1 MPKRIA
7 RPGDGSI
14 HARRVAI
21 LVADGCEG
29 AGLVA
34 LADRLTSEGAV
45 PRFVSL
51 TLGSVQPADGEP
63 IEADVSVEATPSV
76 LYDAVVLPDGTDAVD
91 ALQADGRMLEF
102 IKDQYRHCKP
112 MLVVGAGQALLDA
125 CRIPASLPDGR
136 PDPGLIVAAAAD
148 AAAGAFVEAIA
159 KHRHFARETDPP
171 RV

>member
-1 MPKRIA
+1 MMTGAKILAAAGRAHTAHP
-7 RPGDGSI
+7 
-14 HARRVAI
+14 RVSPI
-21 LVADGCEG
+21 
-29 AGLVA
+29 
-34 LADRLTSEGAV
+34 ADRNA
-45 PRFVSL
+45 
-51 TLGSVQPADGEP
+51 GSSIILKE
-63 IEADVSVEATPSV
+63 
-76 LYDAVVLPDGTDAVD
+76 
-91 ALQADGRMLEF
+91 
-102 IKDQYRHCKP
+102 P